1 MSGTHRILA
10 LNYSQ
15 TGQLQRILDSICA
28 PLCTNSSIEI
38 VRVNIRPAR
47 PYPFPWP
54 ILPFFDVFPETVGE
68 VAVPFTLDWPDGA
81 PECEADFDLVLL
93 AYQPWFL
100 SVAQPMMSFLKS
112 RDAQRLLAGR
122 RVITIIG
129 CRNMWLM
136 AQERMKVH
144 LSRLDAH
151 LIDNIVLTDSAH
163 SMLTF
168 FSTPLWML
176 TGRKG
181 PWLGGQIPEAGIS
194 DTDIKDA
201 SRFGHA
207 IESGLEKRTPDDL
220 HPMLDGTGAI
230 TINERLI
237 DSEKFGKRS
246 FILWGALLRFLGR
259 PGSFFRRSVL
269 LFYILFLITIIVTLV
284 PLFALLKLA
293 TRPFFRKRAASQ
305 RAYYAAPTGE
315 GRERIDAFGL
325 VSETDG
331 QALAPAAS
339 GQDHPCAQPDRDQQG
354 NTI

>member
-1 MSGTHRILA
+1 MSGIRRILA
-10 LNYSQ
+10 VNYSQ

-28 PLCTNSSIEI
+28 PLRTNSSIEI
-38 VRVNIRPAR
+38 VRVNIRPVR

-68 VAVPFTLDWPDGA
+68 VAVPVTLDWPDGA
-81 PECEADFDLVLL
+81 PGDEADFDLVLL

-100 SVAQPMMSFLKS
+100 SVAQPMISFLKS
-112 RDAQRLLAGR
+112 RNAQRLLTDR

-136 AQERMKVH
+136 AQERMKNH
-144 LSRLDAH
+144 LARLDAH

-176 TGRKG
+176 TGQKG
-181 PWLGGQIPEAGIS
+181 PWLGSRIPEAGIS
-194 DTDIKDA
+194 DADIKDA

-207 IESGLEKRTPDDL
+207 IWSGLEKRAPDDL
-220 HPMLDGTGAI
+220 HSMLDGMGAV

-246 FILWGALLRFLGR
+246 FILWGALLRFLGP
-259 PGSFFRRSVL
+259 PGSVLRRSIL

-293 TRPFFRKRAASQ
+293 TRPFFRKRAESQ

-315 GRERIDAFGL
+315 GRARIGKFGS
-325 VSETDG
+325 VSENDG
-331 QALAPAAS
+331 RGMVPGAS
-339 GQDHPCAQPDRDQQG
+339 GQDRPHTSPDRDQQG